1 MNPYRLEMQAKLAT
15 PRGKNLYQ
23 FWGDSLAEQLLG
35 EDCVL
40 VNLASEE
47 YAKAVRPF
55 AKEKARFI
63 TCVFGEEA
71 EPGKLVEKGVYVKM
85 ARGEMVRFAAERGAQ
100 TPEELRGFDRLG
112 YRFDQELSSEE
123 TYVFRREASPSRGKG
138 RKKL

>member
-1 MNPYRLEMQAKLAT
+1 M
-15 PRGKNLYQ
+15 
-23 FWGDSLAEQLLG
+23 
-35 EDCVL
+35 L

-85 ARGEMVRFAAERGAQ
+85 ARGDGQFAAERGPDSQRSCGDSTVWATGLTRSFPQ
-100 TPEELRGFDRLG
+100 R
-112 YRFDQELSSEE
+112 E
-123 TYVFRREASPSRGKG
+123 TYVFRREVSQPGKRDVRNCKG
-138 RKKL
+138 VFRECKDCR